1 VSQFATGSRPVP
13 PWLITHSYT
22 DRDAGVLKSGKE
34 AEVFL
39 VERESADGSCL
50 LAHKRYRPRYP
61 KMGELRELGFSKGTI
76 YRADKVYRAG
86 WNLKQR
92 ERRAIDMGSRAGH
105 QMSAQ
110 MWPNNELA
118 MLQRAWRGGAS
129 VPYPVSRTDDGVLME
144 FIGERDQA
152 APRLVNAHL
161 SAADV
166 KSARDQMIHSLR
178 AMSSVA
184 VVHGDLSTYNILW
197 WKGRLVVIDFPQAVD
212 ARTNVHAPDLLQRDV
227 NNVADWFG
235 RQRAPIDP
243 DELYGDLLGLLFGV
257 GLGDGDG
264 LGDDDG
270 LADGEADDDGVADG
284 DGLEAGAVGEA
295 VGGGVLGTTR
305 RHSPVNM

>member
-39 VERESADGSCL
+39 VERVSPDGSCL

-61 KMGELRELGFSKGTI
+61 KIGELRELGFSKGTI

-92 ERRAIDMGSRAGH
+92 ERRAIDSGSRAGH

-110 MWPNNELA
+110 MWPSNELA
-118 MLQRAWRGGAS
+118 MLERAWRAGAS

-144 FIGERDQA
+144 FIGGRDQA

-161 SAADV
+161 SAIDV
-166 KSARDQMIHSLR
+166 ESARRQMVHTLR
-178 AMSSVA
+178 AMSSVG

-197 WKGRLVVIDFPQAVD
+197 WRGRLVVIDLPQAVD
-212 ARTNVHAPDLLQRDV
+212 ATTNVYAPELLQRDV

-235 RQRAPIDP
+235 RQRVPIDA
-243 DELYGDLLGLLFGV
+243 DELYGELLGLLFGG
-257 GLGDGDG
+257 GLNDGGWLLDGGD
-264 LGDDDG
+264 
-270 LADGEADDDGVADG
+270 ADG
-284 DGLEAGAVGEA
+284 DGLLDAAGLADGVGEA
-295 VGGGVLGTTR
+295 VGGVAGGAGR
-305 RHSPVNM
+305 MHSPAIR

>member
-13 PWLITHSYT
+13 SWLITHSYT

-118 MLQRAWRGGAS
+118 MLQRAWRAGAS

-161 SAADV
+161 SATDV
-166 KSARDQMIHSLR
+166 ESARAQMIHTLR

-197 WKGRLVVIDFPQAVD
+197 WRGRLVVIDFPQAVD

-227 NNVADWFG
+227 NNVAEWFG
-235 RQRAPIDP
+235 RQRVPIDA

-257 GLGDGDG
+257 GLADGEELGDG
-264 LGDDDG
+264 DG
-270 LADGEADDDGVADG
+270 LADGEAEDDGVTDG
-284 DGLEAGAVGEA
+284 DGLEAGPVGDA
-295 VGGGVLGTTR
+295 VGGGAVGAGTTHTPFIR
-305 RHSPVNM
+305 

>member
-1 VSQFATGSRPVP
+1 MSQFATGSRPVP
-13 PWLITHSYT
+13 SWLITHSYT

-61 KMGELRELGFSKGTI
+61 KVGELRELGFSKGTI

-118 MLQRAWRGGAS
+118 MLQRAWRAGAS

-144 FIGERDQA
+144 FVGERDQA
-152 APRLVNAHL
+152 APRLVNAQL

-166 KSARDQMIHSLR
+166 RSARDQMIHTLR

-197 WKGRLVVIDFPQAVD
+197 WRGRLVVIDFPQAVD
-212 ARTNVHAPDLLQRDV
+212 ARTNVHAPDLLQRDID
-227 NNVADWFG
+227 NVAEWFG
-235 RQRAPIDP
+235 RQRAPIDA

-257 GLGDGDG
+257 GLADGEG
-264 LGDDDG
+264 LGDADG
-270 LADGEADDDGVADG
+270 LAGGVADDDGVTDG
-284 DGLEAGAVGEA
+284 DGLEAGAVGGGA
-295 VGGGVLGTTR
+295 VGAGITHTPSIR
-305 RHSPVNM
+305 

>member
-1 VSQFATGSRPVP
+1 MSQFATGSRPVP

-118 MLQRAWRGGAS
+118 MLQRAWRAGAS

-166 KSARDQMIHSLR
+166 RSARDQMVHTLR

-197 WKGRLVVIDFPQAVD
+197 WQGRLVVIDFPQAVD

-227 NNVADWFG
+227 NNVAEWFG
-235 RQRAPIDP
+235 RQRAPNRCRRA
-243 DELYGDLLGLLFGV
+243 LWRLA
-257 GLGDGDG
+257 
-264 LGDDDG
+264 G
-270 LADGEADDDGVADG
+270 LALWGR
-284 DGLEAGAVGEA
+284 
-295 VGGGVLGTTR
+295 TR
-305 RHSPVNM
+305 RW

>member
-1 VSQFATGSRPVP
+1 MSQFATGSRPVP

-39 VERESADGSCL
+39 VERSSAEGSCL

-61 KMGELRELGFSKGTI
+61 KQGELRELGFSKGTI

-92 ERRAIDMGSRAGH
+92 ERRAIDSGSRAGH
-105 QMSAQ
+105 EMSAQ
-110 MWPNNELA
+110 MWPNNEMA
-118 MLQRAWRGGAS
+118 MLQRAWKAGAS

-144 FIGERDQA
+144 FIGGRGQA

-161 SAADV
+161 SAADMA
-166 KSARDQMIHSLR
+166 SARDQMAHTLR
-178 AMSSVA
+178 AMSSVG

-197 WKGRLVVIDFPQAVD
+197 WRGRLVVIDFPQAVD
-212 ARTNVHAPDLLQRDV
+212 ATTNVHAPDLLQRDV

-235 RQRAPIDP
+235 RQRAPIDA
-243 DELYGDLLGLLFGV
+243 DELYGELLGLLFG
-257 GLGDGDG
+257 GGLNDGPWLGDGEEF
-264 LGDDDG
+264 GD
-270 LADGEADDDGVADG
+270 ADADG
-284 DGLEAGAVGEA
+284 DGPADADGLDDGVGETAGGVAVGA
-295 VGGGVLGTTR
+295 GRT
-305 RHSPVNM
+305 HSPAIR

>member
-1 VSQFATGSRPVP
+1 VPRPIVAGRPVP
-13 PWLITHSYT
+13 EWLVDESFD
-22 DRDAGVLKSGKE
+22 DRPAGVLKSGKE

-92 ERRAIDMGSRAGH
+92 DRRAVDMGSRHGH
-105 QMSAQ
+105 EVSSQ

-118 MLQRAWRGGAS
+118 MLQRAWRAGAS

-166 KSARDQMIHSLR
+166 ESAREQILSIARDSSETEQSWAQLLR
-178 AMSSVA
+178 GLRCRGMPAPIRVHANGKAPRAIAAATAAATSSVEA
-184 VVHGDLSTYNILW
+184 SATW
-197 WKGRLVVIDFPQAVD
+197 
-212 ARTNVHAPDLLQRDV
+212 
-227 NNVADWFG
+227 
-235 RQRAPIDP
+235 RATRP
-243 DELYGDLLGLLFGV
+243 V
-257 GLGDGDG
+257 DG
-264 LGDDDG
+264 L
-270 LADGEADDDGVADG
+270 
-284 DGLEAGAVGEA
+284 
-295 VGGGVLGTTR
+295 
-305 RHSPVNM
+305 